1 VVAFATML
9 RRLRV
14 KNFKLLRDVE
24 ITFEPDVPT
33 VLIGPNASGK
43 STVLEVIDFL
53 NRCAVDGLA
62 KAVIAHGGMQE
73 IKTTGAD
80 GPVEI
85 ETEWCTRV
93 ISSVDATGT
102 VDLCWSFA
110 FDGSR
115 RGAVRIEHETLRNR
129 EEMLV
134 ETTSEGRRVFYERDP
149 SARPGFVH
157 SDVDLAFTAMV
168 DVERFPKLTLLRVLV
183 DLSSV
188 IGALST
194 APAWA
199 RLNPDGRSSPRDSLI
214 LSSESQ
220 VGREGSGLATALY
233 NLQNDHDDAWKTLL
247 RAFQAEFPF
256 ARRLLFP
263 PDPGG
268 SRIGIAYEDAR
279 FGGAR
284 VYASQMS
291 DGMISF
297 LCLLALILHPGRHG
311 ALGLDEPDAHLH
323 PSALRRLVSLAHS
336 PSGLRTLVIAT
347 HSDRLLDFLRE
358 PARSIRLVD
367 STPTGA
373 QIRTIDAAS
382 LAAWRETYSLADMR
396 AHGLLDQSNT
406 QYGQDP

>member
-1 VVAFATML
+1 ML

-53 NRCAVDGLA
+53 SRCASDGLA
-62 KAVIAHGGMQE
+62 KAVVAHGGMQE
-73 IKTTGAD
+73 IKTTGAE

-85 ETEWCTRV
+85 ETEWCVEGVTPR
-93 ISSVDATGT
+93 IDATGT
-102 VDLCWSFA
+102 LELVWSFT
-110 FDGSR
+110 FDTTR
-115 RGAVRIEHETLRNR
+115 RGAVRIEQETLRSPR
-129 EEMLV
+129 ASLIEE
-134 ETTSEGRRVFYERDP
+134 TADGRIVHDERDP
-149 SARPGFVH
+149 AARPGVVR
-157 SDVDLAFTAMV
+157 SDGDLAFNSMA
-168 DVERFPKLTLLRVLV
+168 DDERFPKLDFMKAFVE
-183 DLSSV
+183 LSGV
-188 IGALST
+188 VGALST

-199 RLNPDGRSSPRDSLI
+199 KVGSDGRSSPRDTLI
-214 LSSESQ
+214 LSGESH
-220 VGREGSGLATALY
+220 VGREGSGLANALY

-256 ARRLLFP
+256 ARKLLFP

-268 SRIGIAYEDAR
+268 SRIGIAYEDSR

-297 LCLLALILHPGRHG
+297 LCLLALILHPKRYG

-323 PSALRRLVSLAHS
+323 PSALRRLMALAHA
-336 PSGLRTLVIAT
+336 PAGVRTLVIAT

-358 PARSIRLVD
+358 PARSIRLID
-367 STPTGA
+367 PTPTGA
-373 QIRTIDAAS
+373 QIRTLDAAA

-396 AHGLLDQSNT
+396 SHGLLDQSNT
-406 QYGQDP
+406 QYGHQP